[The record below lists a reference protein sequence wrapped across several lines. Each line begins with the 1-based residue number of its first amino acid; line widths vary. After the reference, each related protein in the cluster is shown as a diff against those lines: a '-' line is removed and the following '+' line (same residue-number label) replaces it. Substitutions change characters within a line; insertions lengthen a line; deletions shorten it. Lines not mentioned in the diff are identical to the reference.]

1 MEQLGRAASTR
12 RSAYAALRSAF
23 DDAVIDGL
31 LAASRVLRVK
41 RPRAT
46 HGEATSLEPEQ
57 VAQLLQGAEDLRYAT
72 VLRLILGTGLRRGEA
87 LALRW
92 ADVRLD
98 RCELSIKGLADP
110 AGWWAGWSRT
120 PRPSGRAG
128 WFAEPNHGPADH
140 RATGLAGG

>member
-1 MEQLGRAASTR
+1 
-12 RSAYAALRSAF
+12 
-23 DDAVIDGL
+23 
-31 LAASRVLRVK
+31 VK

-57 VAQLLQGAEDLRYAT
+57 VAQLLHGARDLRYAM

-98 RCELSIKGLADP
+98 RCELSIKGP
-110 AGWWAGWSRT
+110 
-120 PRPSGRAG
+120 
-128 WFAEPNHGPADH
+128 
-140 RATGLAGG
+140 